1 MIAALSGRIL
11 FKHNDRVVVDVAGV
25 GYEVYVTTDCISRLP
40 DKGDEIFLHIHTY
53 VREDTLV
60 LFGFLEEQEK
70 ELFLMLKTVA
80 GVGPKLALAVLSGMA
95 AGELCRAIAEGDG
108 KRLTALP
115 GIGKKTA
122 ERICIE
128 LRDKVGRLAP
138 DASLAGIVA
147 AAPAR
152 PGSAVYDVLSALANL
167 GYPDPVARQTL
178 AAVKKRIGE
187 EAFGGMSF
195 EEMIK
200 EALRALA

>member
-11 FKHNDRVVVDVAGV
+11 FKHNDRVVVDVSGV
-25 GYEVYVTTDCISRLP
+25 GYEVFVTTDCISRLP
-40 DKGDEIFLHIHTY
+40 DRGEEIFLHIHTY

-80 GVGPKLALAVLSGMA
+80 GVGPKLALATLSGMS
-95 AGELCRAIAEGDG
+95 AGDLCRAISEGDS

-128 LRDKVGRLAP
+128 LQDKVGRLAP
-138 DASLAGIVA
+138 NASIGGGSP

-167 GYPDPVARQTL
+167 GYADPVARQAL
-178 AAVKKRIGE
+178 AAVKKQVGE
-187 EAFGGMSF
+187 EAFNGLSF
-195 EEMIK
+195 EEMIRD
-200 EALRALA
+200 ALRALA

>member
-11 FKHNDRVVVDVAGV
+11 FKHNDRVVVDVSGV
-25 GYEVYVTTDCISRLP
+25 GYEVFVTTDCISRLP
-40 DKGDEIFLHIHTY
+40 DKGEEIFLHIHTY

-60 LFGFLEEQEK
+60 LFGFPEEQEK

-80 GVGPKLALAVLSGMA
+80 GVGPKLALATLSGMP
-95 AGELCRAIAEGDG
+95 AGELCRAIAEGDS

-128 LRDKVGRLAP
+128 LQDKVGRLAP
-138 DASLAGIVA
+138 GVSIGGGAP

-167 GYPDPVARQTL
+167 GYADPVARQAL
-178 AAVKKRIGE
+178 AAVKKQVGE
-187 EAFGGMSF
+187 EAFNGLSF
-195 EEMIK
+195 EEMIRD
-200 EALRALA
+200 ALRALA